1 MRTILEI
8 EAEAAKLVSMKEGL
22 LELLAMLRASG
33 VRVALVTRNTRD
45 SVDAFLR
52 LIGPEWSGLFDIVLT
67 REFPFVKPDKR
78 LLYHIAKASRSVG
91 QWP

>member
-1 MRTILEI
+1 MQ
-8 EAEAAKLVSMKEGL
+8 
-22 LELLAMLRASG
+22 

-78 LLYHIAKASRSVG
+78 LLLHVAKAWGVDPSNLLMVGDSFEVGRMDGRS
-91 QWP
+91 